1 MYALTASFICNL
13 HTKSKQKSTVNLKLV
28 WSVSLVFS
36 ESVISYSIFWLL
48 GPYLSC
54 SCSGHCYFTS
64 WVHFSSTI
72 MWCSSGLNLAA
83 NLGPLFHFLFRCDLW
98 CTLRHTKLLVNSSC
112 TVVGYFVDQLKCF
125 WCGDMRRWCIVLCF
139 LLAFT
144 QLFGNA
150 SLQKYPVANTS
161 IRHVRFSKN
170 FIDIWKLKFQV
181 FSLSKIRGSCLFY

>member
-83 NLGPLFHFLFRCDLW
+83 NLGRLFHFLFRCDLW

-112 TVVGYFVDQLKCF
+112 RLFCRPTKMFLVWWYATLVHCF
-125 WCGDMRRWCIVLCF
+125 MLPLGF
-139 LLAFT
+139 HSAF
-144 QLFGNA
+144 
-150 SLQKYPVANTS
+150 
-161 IRHVRFSKN
+161 
-170 FIDIWKLKFQV
+170 W
-181 FSLSKIRGSCLFY
+181 